1 MKERRQFKHIKVFLN
16 IFIFLFASVII
27 TFLFPLKA
35 EFKFEFSEGKPWMHE
50 DFYAPFDFSIK
61 KSNEQISLETDS
73 LLASLP
79 VYYHID
85 KSIKEQ
91 VFKDLDELTN
101 LNQTDTNTQLINEF
115 IADIK
120 NLYKTGIYDK
130 QNMVS
135 NDGYFMLVNGN
146 FAEEKDLSYYFS
158 YRNVKKEFQNKYNNL
173 RFLDLRRYIRTNIV
187 LDTETNNKAKN
198 GIDENVSKTYG
209 FISSGEKVIDKGEMI
224 DSELYQ
230 KLLSLKI
237 EYEKHSG
244 IEANIYIL
252 FIGRFM
258 IVSLLLLFLYLFILS
273 YKKELFLNTKHLI
286 FILLLIILF
295 VLTSKLIFIFNNVSI
310 YIVPFAIIPVIVR
323 TFFDGRIALFVS
335 IITILLIANMVP
347 NPYEFTFIQIAV
359 SMTVLFS
366 LHNINKRSKLF
377 TTSAFVVT
385 TYSLI
390 YLSFGIVKEGS
401 ISHVNTNNFIWFLSN
416 GLLLLSTYPL
426 TYIFERI
433 FGFLSDVT
441 LMELADTN
449 QPLLRNLSE
458 KAPGTFQHSVQV
470 ANIAEELTRKLNGNP
485 LLARTGALYHDIGK
499 TLNPHFFIENQAGDI
514 NPHDRLDFDKS
525 AEIIISHVNAGIELA
540 KKHNLPKQIVD
551 FIKMH
556 HGETKVQY
564 FYKSFIKKYPDKV
577 PDLANFSYPGPK
589 PMSKETA
596 IVMVSDSVEAAARSL
611 KKINDNTIAPLV
623 DNIIDNLINDK
634 QFMYTNLTFND
645 ITVIKESL
653 KHKISNIYH
662 ARIEY
667 PK

>member
-1 MKERRQFKHIKVFLN
+1 MKERRQFKHIKVFIN
-16 IFIFLFASVII
+16 IFLFLFASIAI

-50 DFYAPFDFSIK
+50 DFYAPFDFSIN
-61 KSNEQISLETDS
+61 KSNEQIAKERDS
-73 LLASLP
+73 LLANLP
-79 VYYHID
+79 VYFQID
-85 KSIKEQ
+85 NSVKEQ
-91 VFKDLDELTN
+91 VFKDLEELVA
-101 LNQTDTNTQLINEF
+101 LNQEDTNIQLINEF
-115 IADIK
+115 VDEVK
-120 NLYKTGIYDK
+120 KLYTTGIYDG

-135 NDGYFMLVNGN
+135 NGGYFMLVNGN
-146 FAEEKDLSYYFS
+146 FAEEKDLSVYHLYGKT
-158 YRNVKKEFQNKYNNL
+158 KKEFQNKYKDL
-173 RFLDLRRYIRTNIV
+173 RFLDLRRYIRTNII

-198 GIDENVSKTYG
+198 GVEENVSKTYG

-224 DSELYQ
+224 DNNLYQ
-230 KLLSLKI
+230 KLLSLKM

-244 IEANIYIL
+244 VEANIYIL

-273 YKKELFLNTKHLI
+273 YKKELFLNTKHLV

-295 VLTSKLIFIFNNVSI
+295 VSTSRLIFIFNNVSI
-310 YIVPFAIIPVIVR
+310 YIVPFAVIPVIVR

-347 NPYEFTFIQIAV
+347 NPYEFTFIQLAV

-377 TTSAFVVT
+377 TTSAFVVI

-401 ISHVNTNNFIWFLSN
+401 ISNVNTNNFIWFLSN

-426 TYIFERI
+426 TYIFERV

-499 TLNPHFFIENQAGDI
+499 TQNPRFFIENQAGDI
-514 NPHDRLDFDKS
+514 NPHDNLDFDKS
-525 AEIIISHVNAGIELA
+525 AEIIISHVNAGVELA

-577 PDLANFSYPGPK
+577 PDLADFSYPGPK

-611 KKINDNTIAPLV
+611 KKINEDTIAPLV
-623 DNIIDNLINDK
+623 DNIIDNLINEK
-634 QFMYTNLTFND
+634 QFIYTNLTFND
-645 ITVIKESL
+645 ITVIRESL

>member
-61 KSNEQISLETDS
+61 KSNEQIALETDS

-101 LNQTDTNTQLINEF
+101 LNQEDTNTHLINEF
-115 IADIK
+115 TEDIK
-120 NLYKTGIYDK
+120 KLYKTGIYDE

-146 FAEEKDLSYYFS
+146 FAEEKDLSYYFL

-230 KLLSLKI
+230 KLLSLKM

-377 TTSAFVVT
+377 TTSAFVVI

-401 ISHVNTNNFIWFLSN
+401 ISNVNTNNFIWFLSN

-426 TYIFERI
+426 TYIFERV

-525 AEIIISHVNAGIELA
+525 AEIIISHVNAGVELA

-611 KKINDNTIAPLV
+611 KKINDDTIAPLV
-623 DNIIDNLINDK
+623 DSIIDNLINDK